1 MAVRRIEQPTPLP
14 FPERRRRAGSRRL
27 WRERRRAIPTAAPI
41 VRFRLAALFAAQFF
55 DLGTFTGMVDRRGI
69 SAELNPIV
77 AQGFDAFGLPLV
89 VFAKLALVVL
99 VGSTVVL
106 LATEGPRHRAN
117 PGLATLVT
125 LAAVAA
131 GFIGGLSNLG

>member
-1 MAVRRIEQPTPLP
+1 MRRTVEPTPLP

-27 WRERRRAIPTAAPI
+27 WRERRAARPTALPI

-69 SAELNPIV
+69 SAELNPII
-77 AQGFDAFGLPLV
+77 AQGFDSFGFPIIVL
-89 VFAKLALVVL
+89 AKLALVVL
-99 VGSTVVL
+99 VGSIVVL
-106 LATEGPRHRAN
+106 LASEGPKRKAN

-125 LAAVAA
+125 LAAVGA
-131 GFIGGLSNLG
+131 GFLGGVSNLG